1 MSQGATTPARSD
13 VAIRGAGAGTA
24 ARSAVAIR
32 VGGGGVAAGRDVANG
47 GAAAQTQ
54 VDLVKSM
61 SPNDRREYVKNF
73 LKTEVRM
80 PTLTPL

>member
-1 MSQGATTPARSD
+1 VSQGATTPARSD

-24 ARSAVAIR
+24 GRWDVAIHE
-32 VGGGGVAAGRDVANG
+32 GGGRAAASRDVANG
-47 GAAAQTQ
+47 GATAQTQ
-54 VDLVKSM
+54 IDLVM